1 MCRNCEPILGSQKV
15 KVFWSRAYIK
25 HGLDQTYVFHFA
37 VLLLL
42 KLIPDPALVP
52 GGWMWIQLWYG
63 KTETPWSLQ
72 SAFLQCV
79 LHVASP
85 PSYSLSSVKG
95 LWSCLQFQSWIH
107 FWYKKQ
113 KTHSSGLPLHMFI
126 DHVVC
131 AGWFVFLNSE
141 TDVHY
146 FFCVVTDLLMLDP
159 ASCQAGGCR
168 DVATHKPPCTN
179 GLLLLAVARIASTA
193 RCDKPM

>member
-95 LWSCLQFQSWIH
+95 LWSCLQIQRLGVDQNALVLTFAPYVYRSCC
-107 FWYKKQ
+107 
-113 KTHSSGLPLHMFI
+113 LCE
-126 DHVVC
+126 VVFYYRFGHRC
-131 AGWFVFLNSE
+131 TTL
-141 TDVHY
+141 
-146 FFCVVTDLLMLDP
+146 FCIATDLLIPDP
-159 ASCQAGGCR
+159 ALVPGGGMQISR
-168 DVATHKPPCTN
+168 NKPPSAN
-179 GLLLLAVARIASTA
+179 GFLLPLAVARIASTA